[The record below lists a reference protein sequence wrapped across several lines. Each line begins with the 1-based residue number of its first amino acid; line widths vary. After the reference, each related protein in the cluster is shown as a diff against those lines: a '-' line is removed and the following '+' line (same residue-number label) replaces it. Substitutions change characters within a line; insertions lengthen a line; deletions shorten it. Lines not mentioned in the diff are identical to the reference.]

1 MIADVARLTAWEWSK
16 IRRRWMPWILLAVAV
31 LIMQLGLWF
40 AYSAYHNETLQ
51 GFASGGT
58 NSFGTAFEE
67 EGKTVSVE
75 VSCVDLANEDTPPE
89 LEMLSQENR
98 QIFLEDMERF
108 REESC
113 GDTTA
118 REELR
123 EAFVLPSAIT
133 GSVTEAVGIA
143 PILIMI
149 LAGSAMGAEY
159 GWGTLR
165 TTLTRGTG
173 RWQLLTSKL
182 ALLVLATAGALVIVA
197 AASVV
202 ATVVAALIP
211 PSEEGG
217 FADAG
222 KWSDVGI
229 AFLRA
234 LYALA
239 PYIALGTFLAV
250 LTQSSAMSI
259 ALSLG
264 YYVVELI
271 VMPLLGLNETL
282 AKATGYILGGSVGEW
297 MESAFI
303 TITVE
308 ASSGEA
314 SGEAPAV
321 DQPDALQA
329 FLVILAYTLVLG
341 VAAYWIFQRRDITG
355 AKGG

>member
-1 MIADVARLTAWEWSK
+1 MITDVARLTAWEWSK

-40 AYSAYHNETLQ
+40 AYSAYHNKTLQ
-51 GFASGGT
+51 GFTSGGT

-67 EGKTVSVE
+67 EGKTVSLE

-113 GDTTA
+113 GDTAA
-118 REELR
+118 REEIR
-123 EAFVLPSAIT
+123 KAFALPGAIT
-133 GSVTEAVGIA
+133 ESVKGVVDIA

>member
-1 MIADVARLTAWEWSK
+1 MITDVARLTAWEWSK

-40 AYSAYHNETLQ
+40 AYSAYHNKALQ

-67 EGKTVSVE
+67 EGKTVSLE

-113 GDTTA
+113 GDTAA

-123 EAFVLPSAIT
+123 EAFALPGAIT
-133 GSVTEAVGIA
+133 ESVKGVVDIA

-297 MESAFI
+297 MESGFI

-308 ASSGEA
+308 AS

>member
-67 EGKTVSVE
+67 EGKTVNVE
-75 VSCVDLANEDTPPE
+75 VSCVELTNEDTPPE

-113 GDTTA
+113 GDTAA

-123 EAFVLPSAIT
+123 EAFALPGAIT
-133 GSVTEAVGIA
+133 ESVKGVVDIAAV
-143 PILIMI
+143 LIMI

-173 RWQLLTSKL
+173 RWQLLSSKL
-182 ALLVLATAGALVIVA
+182 ALLVLAAAGCLLVVA
-197 AASVV
+197 VASSAASVV
-202 ATVVAALIP
+202 AAVIP

-229 AFLRA
+229 AFLKA
-234 LYALA
+234 LYALV

-282 AKATGYILGGSVGEW
+282 AKATHYILGGSVGEW

-303 TITVE
+303 TISVE

-321 DQPDALQA
+321 NQPDALQA

>member
-51 GFASGGT
+51 GIASGGT

-67 EGKTVSVE
+67 EGKTVNVE
-75 VSCVDLANEDTPPE
+75 VSCVELANGDMPPE

-98 QIFLEDMERF
+98 QSFLEDMERF

-113 GDTTA
+113 GATVA
-118 REELR
+118 GEEIR
-123 EAFVLPSAIT
+123 KAFALPGAIAE
-133 GSVTEAVGIA
+133 SVKGVVDIAAV
-143 PILIMI
+143 LIMI

-173 RWQLLTSKL
+173 RWQLLSSKL
-182 ALLVLATAGALVIVA
+182 ALLVLAAAGCLLVVSVA
-197 AASVV
+197 SSAASVV
-202 ATVVAALIP
+202 AAVIP

-229 AFLRA
+229 AFLKA
-234 LYALA
+234 LYALV

-271 VMPLLGLNETL
+271 VTPLLGLNETL
-282 AKATGYILGGSVGEW
+282 AKATHYLLGGSVGEW

-308 ASSGEA
+308 ASSGEV

-321 DQPDALQA
+321 DQPDVLQA

>member
-1 MIADVARLTAWEWSK
+1 MITDVARLTAWEWFK
-16 IRRRWMPWILLAVAV
+16 IRRRWMLWVLLAVAV
-31 LIMQLGLWF
+31 LIVQLGLWF
-40 AYSAYHNETLQ
+40 AYSAYHNRTLQ
-51 GFASGGT
+51 EFASGGN
-58 NSFGTAFEE
+58 NSFGSGFEV
-67 EGKTVSVE
+67 EGKTVNVE
-75 VSCVDLANEDTPPE
+75 VSCVELANEDTPPE
-89 LEMLSQENR
+89 LEMLSQEDR
-98 QIFLEDMERF
+98 RRFLEDMERF
-108 REESC
+108 REEAC
-113 GDTTA
+113 GATVA

-123 EAFVLPSAIT
+123 EAFTLPDAIT
-133 GSVTEAVGIA
+133 GSVKGVVGIA
-143 PILIMI
+143 AVLIMI

-173 RWQLLTSKL
+173 RWQLLSSKL
-182 ALLVLATAGALVIVA
+182 ALLVLAAAGCLLVVSVAAA

-202 ATVVAALIP
+202 AAVIP
-211 PSEEGG
+211 PSEDGG
-217 FADAG
+217 FADSG

-229 AFLRA
+229 AFVKA

-271 VMPLLGLNETL
+271 VTPLLGLNETL
-282 AKATGYILGGSVGEW
+282 AKATDYILGGSVGEW
-297 MESAFI
+297 MESTFI
-303 TITVE
+303 SVE
-308 ASSGEA
+308 VEVSGET
-314 SGEAPAV
+314 PAV